1 MREFLSNLLSYA
13 IAIFRLL
20 LLQVT
25 VFFNGLHHILFNR
38 VEICRVTLSMIPL
51 KVDRDKLSYLDKLAL
66 NTNIIAG
73 GATAEES
80 CGGAPQYNNSM
91 GYMSD
96 DEINSLYDEPS
107 DDEFPTEEPNE
118 GASEPNNP
126 DDSDDDENTP
136 EDGGNE

>member
-13 IAIFRLL
+13 IAILRLL

-80 CGGAPQYNNSM
+80 CGGAPQYSSNSM

-118 GASEPNNP
+118 ETSEPNNP
-126 DDSDDDENTP
+126 DDNGDENTS
-136 EDGGNE
+136 EDEGNK

>member
-66 NTNIIAG
+66 NTSIIAG

-80 CGGAPQYNNSM
+80 CGAPPQHNSM

-107 DDEFPTEEPNE
+107 DDEFPTEEPDE
-118 GASEPNNP
+118 GTSEPDNP
-126 DDSDDDENTP
+126 DDNGDENTP
-136 EDGGNE
+136 EDGGNK

>member
-1 MREFLSNLLSYA
+1 MKELFSNLLSYM
-13 IAIFRLL
+13 IAILRLL

-73 GATAEES
+73 GSVAEET
-80 CGGAPQYNNSM
+80 CGSPPKTANM

-96 DEINSLYDEPS
+96 EEINNLYDEPC
-107 DDEFPTEEPNE
+107 DEDFQEEQSEEQKDEGDENPPN
-118 GASEPNNP
+118 
-126 DDSDDDENTP
+126 DDD
-136 EDGGNE
+136 GGTDVK